1 MIKASLGISCISVA
15 IAMTSVSASAAMMHH
30 KKAHLGKMMHH
41 GKMKPHAKMMHDGKA
56 M

>member
-1 MIKASLGISCISVA
+1 MIKAILGISFISVA

-30 KKAHLGKMMHH
+30 KKAHHGKMMHH
-41 GKMKPHAKMMHDGKA
+41 GRMMHHKMMHHGKA